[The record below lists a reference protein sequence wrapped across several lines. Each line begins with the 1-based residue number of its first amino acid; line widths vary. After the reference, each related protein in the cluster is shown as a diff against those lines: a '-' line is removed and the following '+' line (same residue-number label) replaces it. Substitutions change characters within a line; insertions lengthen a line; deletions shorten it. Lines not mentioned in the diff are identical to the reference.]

1 MLPGVPVMTESDA
14 TSEAGRETS
23 SDPRRI
29 VLADLVAHLAAGVMT
44 RTLGYAAAAAQA
56 DGHLRDVLEELVRRK
71 HAQAADLLPLGRVLG
86 VPTPSA
92 PPAPPPSATPGWG
105 TILGEAFQG
114 ERAVETI
121 GRELAV
127 LAREPALKALGARL
141 AAGAARDG
149 EEVRK
154 LYLRYT

>member
-1 MLPGVPVMTESDA
+1 MTESDA
-14 TSEAGRETS
+14 SEAGREAPT
-23 SDPRRI
+23 DPRRI
-29 VLADLVAHLAAGVMT
+29 VLAHLVAHLAADVMT
-44 RTLGYAAAAAQA
+44 RARGYAAAAAQA

-71 HAQAADLLPLGRVLG
+71 HAQVADLLPFGRVLD
-86 VPTPSA
+86 VPTPSV
-92 PPAPPPSATPGWG
+92 PPAPPPTTPPGWG

-127 LAREPALKALGARL
+127 LASEPALKALGARL
-141 AAGAARDG
+141 AAGAARDS

-154 LYLRYT
+154 LYLRYS